1 MLKTS
6 VIVTVFSFYTPAHK
20 ASNDAPFLPPIMHQS
35 AVRANS
41 NLMEE
46 KQFQVWNEKAIYPHF
61 LKKRQKE
68 KTKPKKKH
76 SVMNLEKT
84 LCCGV
89 NAEDAIW
96 NSLTLTFCPIALCQF
111 FCFLFDGVKCQEHL
125 LITNWIWLESA
136 DDARSARSTWKAW
149 SFALNALDAT
159 CF

>member
-61 LKKRQKE
+61 
-68 KTKPKKKH
+68 KKKGRRKKQ
-76 SVMNLEKT
+76 NQKKKT
-84 LCCGV
+84 LGHEPGENIVLWRERWRCNMKFPDPDLLPNC
-89 NAEDAIW
+89 IM
-96 NSLTLTFCPIALCQF
+96 PI

-125 LITNWIWLESA
+125 LITDWIWLESA